1 MMLRLSVLLVQMT
14 RPHLSVA
21 TASRGVGVAAST
33 ALIKKR
39 TLSLEYWRYGV
50 LQSGASSVALGG
62 TTHVSVRLQ
71 RQSLKAASQHSAL
84 ARRVLYRF
92 FEALL
97 GGSCYF
103 ILCRNL
109 QQRLAIAELAQV
121 YTHSQR
127 IFALMPASLLQIRRV
142 VTYPWAYGATALYL
156 AVILRD
162 PQLLVAWLQ
171 SRISA
176 MTLFQHRRF
185 FRTLALSLATAVTA
199 PSGRYALR
207 GLRLSVVGKLS
218 VTGNAMTRTYAMR
231 VGHQSNA
238 SVGLRLTQ
246 AFTIVRTRTGCL
258 GVTLGFY
265 F

>member
-1 MMLRLSVLLVQMT
+1 MLCLSVLLTQITQPQSGVT
-14 RPHLSVA
+14 A
-21 TASRGVGVAAST
+21 ASRGVGAAVLT
-33 ALIKKR
+33 VLVKKR
-39 TLSLEYWRYGV
+39 APSLKYRRRGMPRNVVLGV
-50 LQSGASSVALGG
+50 VLGSAARA
-62 TTHVSVRLQ
+62 SVRLQ
-71 RQSLKAASQHSAL
+71 WQGPKAAPQHSAL
-84 ARRVLYRF
+84 VRRVLHRF
-92 FEALL
+92 FEAML

-199 PSGRYALR
+199 PNGRYALQ

-218 VTGNAMTRTYAMR
+218 VTGNAMTRTYATR
-231 VGHQSNA
+231 VGRQSNA